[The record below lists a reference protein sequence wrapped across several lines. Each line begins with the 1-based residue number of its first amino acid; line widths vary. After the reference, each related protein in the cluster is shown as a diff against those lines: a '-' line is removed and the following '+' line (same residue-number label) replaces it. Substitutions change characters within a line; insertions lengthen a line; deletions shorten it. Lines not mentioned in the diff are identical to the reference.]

1 MFLEVAPVTLAE
13 RDALKSLAKKFPTST
28 FLREKGRPP
37 APPALPQFM
46 TVARDGPT
54 PPASNIFP
62 AGKGGLPLPPPI
74 FMPQMGYGPARP
86 LSKDL
91 FSRKLHT
98 ELANRRPK
106 FSAVGFKATG
116 KGEHPPT
123 PQSLSFQSEI
133 KDSTKLPA
141 TPGGV
146 PPPLPP
152 PIPPPIPL
160 KEQQPK
166 EKSAA
171 ARYEPQGE
179 KS

>member
-13 RDALKSLAKKFPTST
+13 GDALKSLAKKFPTST

-74 FMPQMGYGPARP
+74 FMPLMGYGPAQP
-86 LSKDL
+86 LRKDL

-106 FSAVGFKATG
+106 FSTVGFKATG
-116 KGEHPPT
+116 KGEHPPP

-152 PIPPPIPL
+152 PLPL

>member
-13 RDALKSLAKKFPTST
+13 GDALAKKFPTST

-74 FMPQMGYGPARP
+74 FMPQMGYGSARP

-116 KGEHPPT
+116 KGEHPPP

-141 TPGGV
+141 TPGV

-152 PIPPPIPL
+152 SLPL

>member
-13 RDALKSLAKKFPTST
+13 GDALKSLAKKFPTST

-98 ELANRRPK
+98 EMANRRPK
-106 FSAVGFKATG
+106 FSVVGFKATG
-116 KGEHPPT
+116 KGEHPPP
-123 PQSLSFQSEI
+123 PQSLSFQNEI

-146 PPPLPP
+146 PPSLPL
-152 PIPPPIPL
+152 PL

-171 ARYEPQGE
+171 ARDEPQGE

>member
-13 RDALKSLAKKFPTST
+13 GDALKSLAKKFPAST

-37 APPALPQFM
+37 PPPALPQFM

-74 FMPQMGYGPARP
+74 FMPQMGYGSARP

-116 KGEHPPT
+116 KGEHPPP
-123 PQSLSFQSEI
+123 PQSSFQSEI

-141 TPGGV
+141 TPGV

-152 PIPPPIPL
+152 SLPL